1 MSTERRTLR
10 RSPLRRRLAL
20 SIALVVVAAPS
31 LAQAP
36 QPAAPPPA
44 VPPPAATGPAA
55 AAGLAAETPARVVV
69 WGREILVLRTS
80 YGGKSPVQR
89 AREIE
94 ERVELTLAAN
104 PQAPIHFSSVAEG
117 NLRGMLVLA
126 GREVLF
132 GILEGDLP
140 AGGSLPSAA
149 LAAAGRLRE
158 LAAAMQRQGD
168 AGAQARGIGKSVAAV
183 AALLLLVWLLERR
196 LRPYV
201 LAHSRAVASQAARER
216 ASAGKGSGHLD
227 VTLLKAVAVR
237 TALRST
243 LLLAELFAAF
253 LGAQYVLLQ
262 FPYTEPLGNQLAHH
276 LLAFAADIA
285 TDVADA
291 LPNVFVIA
299 VIALTA
305 RFVWSFV
312 KRWTIAVEANLIDSA
327 WLDADTAR
335 PTRILLGIGIV
346 AIAIVVAYPFIP
358 GSSSDAFKGV
368 SVLIG
373 VMVSLGGSSVIGQ
386 VIAGLVVL
394 YSRAVKRGDFVCVG
408 EHEGHVAEVGL
419 LATRLST
426 AYAEQVN
433 IPSSV
438 MVSAISRNSMR
449 FAAPGG
455 TALRTT
461 LAVGYDT
468 PWRQV
473 HGLLLEAAKRTP
485 GVLPSPPARVFQRA
499 LSTFFVEYVLFLQFD
514 RNLSRVDVSTT
525 LHATILDTFNA
536 HGVQIMVPAF
546 EGQPERRIVVPREEW
561 TPVGSIAEVA
571 PAPPVAA
578 APRSEE
584 GGEGGEG

>member
-1 MSTERRTLR
+1 MNLR
-10 RSPLRRRLAL
+10 HLAL
-20 SIALVVVAAPS
+20 SIALVVVAAAP
-31 LAQAP
+31 LPAQAP
-36 QPAAPPPA
+36 QPAAPE
-44 VPPPAATGPAA
+44 PAATGGAA
-55 AAGLAAETPARVVV
+55 AAGLAGETPGKVVV
-69 WGREILVLRTS
+69 WGREIVVLRTS
-80 YGGKSPVQR
+80 YAGKSPVQR
-89 AREIE
+89 AREVE
-94 ERVELTLAAN
+94 ERIELTLAAN
-104 PQAPIHFSSVAEG
+104 PQAPIHFQGAAVG
-117 NLRGMLVLA
+117 NLRGMLILA
-126 GREVLF
+126 GPDVLL

-140 AGGSLPSAA
+140 PGGTLQSAA

-168 AGAQARGIGKSVAAV
+168 AGVQARGIGKSVAAV
-183 AALLLLVWLLERR
+183 AALLLLAWLLERR
-196 LRPYV
+196 LRPYL
-201 LAHSRAVASQAARER
+201 LARSSAVANQAARER
-216 ASAGKGSGHLD
+216 ATAGKGPGRLD
-227 VTLLKAVAVR
+227 LTFLKATAVR
-237 TALRST
+237 TSLRSG
-243 LLLAELFAAF
+243 LLLVELVAAF
-253 LGAQYVLLQ
+253 LCAQYVLLQ
-262 FPYTEPLGNQLAHH
+262 FPYTEPLGNQLARR
-276 LLAFAADIA
+276 LLAFATDVA
-285 TDVADA
+285 TNVADA

-299 VIALTA
+299 VIAFTA
-305 RFVWSFV
+305 RAVWSFV
-312 KRWTIAVEANLIDSA
+312 KRWTIAVEANLLESS

-335 PTRILLGIGIV
+335 PTRILLGIGIG

-386 VIAGLVVL
+386 MIAGLVVL
-394 YSRAVKRGDFVCVG
+394 YSGAVKRGDFVCVG
-408 EHEGHVAEVGL
+408 DHEGHVADIGL

-455 TALRTT
+455 TTLRTT

-468 PWRQV
+468 PWRLV
-473 HGLLLEAAKRTP
+473 HGLLLEAAQRTP

-546 EGQPERRIVVPREEW
+546 EGQPDRRILVPREEW
-561 TPVGSIAEVA
+561 TPVGSVAGVA

-584 GGEGGEG
+584 GGEGSEG

>member
-1 MSTERRTLR
+1 M
-10 RSPLRRRLAL
+10 P
-20 SIALVVVAAPS
+20 
-31 LAQAP
+31 AQAP
-36 QPAAPPPA
+36 QPTAPAPVTPHAAR
-44 VPPPAATGPAA
+44 
-55 AAGLAAETPARVVV
+55 LAAETPARIVV
-69 WGREILVLRTS
+69 WGREIAVLRTS
-80 YGGKSPVQR
+80 YSDRSPVQR

-94 ERVELTLAAN
+94 ERIELVLGAN
-104 PQAPIHFSSVAEG
+104 PQAPIHFQSAADG
-117 NLRGMLVLA
+117 KLRGMLILA

-132 GILEGDLP
+132 GILEDDLP
-140 AGGSLPSAA
+140 AGGTLQSAA
-149 LAAAGRLRE
+149 LTAAGRLRE
-158 LAAAMQRQGD
+158 LAVAMRRQGD
-168 AGAQARGIGKSVAAV
+168 AGAQARGIGKSAAAV
-183 AALLLLVWLLERR
+183 AALLLVGWLLERR
-196 LRPYV
+196 LRPWV
-201 LAHSRAVASQAARER
+201 LARSRAVASEAARER
-216 ASAGKGSGHLD
+216 AAAGKGSGQLD
-227 VTLLKAVAVR
+227 VTFLKAAAVR
-237 TALRST
+237 TSLRST
-243 LLLAELFAAF
+243 LLLVELFVAF
-253 LGAQYVLLQ
+253 LCAQYVLLQ
-262 FPYTEPLGNQLAHH
+262 FPYTEPLGNQLGHR
-276 LLAFAADIA
+276 LLAFGADVA
-285 TDVADA
+285 TNVADA

-305 RFVWSFV
+305 RAVWSFV
-312 KRWTIAVEANLIDSA
+312 KRWTIAVEGNLIDSA
-327 WLDADTAR
+327 WLDAETAR
-335 PTRILLGIGIV
+335 PTRILMGIGIV

-426 AYAEQVN
+426 AFAEQVN

-468 PWRQV
+468 PWRLV
-473 HGLLLEAAKRTP
+473 HGLLLEAAQRTP
-485 GVLPSPPARVFQRA
+485 GVLPSPPPRVFQRA

-514 RNLSRVDVSTT
+514 RTLSRVDVSTT

-546 EGQPERRIVVPREEW
+546 EGQPDRRIVVPREEW
-561 TPVGSIAEVA
+561 TPMGSIAGVA
-571 PAPPVAA
+571 PAPAVAVV
-578 APRSEE
+578 PRSEE
-584 GGEGGEG
+584 EGDEGSRG